1 MRKRILVPWAIPEIG
16 KEVLTK
22 AKAEII
28 LIYGPKG
35 ELPSLK
41 ALIEGVRNAE
51 EIKGRACFPSWTQ
64 R

>member
-28 LIYGPKG
+28 RQ
-35 ELPSLK
+35 ELK
-41 ALIEGVRNAE
+41 AMVESRLS
-51 EIKGRACFPSWTQ
+51 RAQTIS